1 MARPLRSR
9 EASPPQG
16 QAKGEGKGPN
26 TKPWEDPEDFDA
38 SVAWEAE
45 LLQPIGRLT
54 PGSVQPL
61 VVQVSAPVSLDD
73 QPVEF
78 FYDGGWKSADWTGE
92 VGRVRQAAMM
102 IEARPGAIHR
112 VRVRVRSGPQLPVLD
127 VGLIRVN
134 RR

>member
-1 MARPLRSR
+1 MAW
-9 EASPPQG
+9 A
-16 QAKGEGKGPN
+16 
-26 TKPWEDPEDFDA
+26 
-38 SVAWEAE
+38 AE

-61 VVQVSAPVSLDD
+61 IVEVSSPVALDD
-73 QPVEF
+73 QTVEF
-78 FYDGGWKSADWTGE
+78 FYDGGWKRADWTGE
-92 VGRVRQAAMM
+92 VGSVRQAAMM

-112 VRVRVRSGPQLPVLD
+112 VKVRVRSGPQLPVLD